1 MFACS
6 SIMVTVWIKHCPYL
20 SSSTTDPP
28 GWCTK
33 AHWTPGPQRSGVGGG
48 RSAGPQWCGSLLS
61 SGGWAA
67 APPEALHHEVWSPP
81 WGCWPSPA
89 RSSSQPCW
97 KAAGEGER
105 ETCQPLL
112 QKQWHVY
119 LWGFIQVLKCSSP
132 DKWTK
137 AWLKIS
143 YEKHHDFFLNE
154 TWMTEIVFMSH
165 ARCS

>member
-1 MFACS
+1 MSQRLLKASSYWSPLVMFACS

-28 GWCTK
+28 GWCMK

-48 RSAGPQWCGSLLS
+48 RSVGPQWCGSPLS

-67 APPEALHHEVWSPP
+67 APPEALRHEVWSPP

-97 KAAGEGER
+97 KAAGVGER
-105 ETCQPLL
+105 ETCQSLL
-112 QKQWHVY
+112 QKQWRLVSLVLY
-119 LWGFIQVLKCSSP
+119 RLWSVAPLINEPKQASLI
-132 DKWTK
+132 TK
-137 AWLKIS
+137 YSWQ
-143 YEKHHDFFLNE
+143 
-154 TWMTEIVFMSH
+154 
-165 ARCS
+165 R